1 MHLRRQ
7 GRLIYNINRDYDPG
21 AGRYIQADPIE
32 LLSDWRT
39 AGVAKMGLLPA
50 ATRLGNLNPVLRI
63 GTGLTPYVQA
73 YVYANANPLT
83 YVDPSG
89 LSSVAAC
96 ERFGKTGQKVC
107 EFCVKAFCDYGL
119 QATAC
124 CAIQKDECLGRS
136 GGDEEEAQR
145 CSQKFVD
152 CLYKYRK
159 GGKKLDPPKP
169 PDDI

>member
-1 MHLRRQ
+1 
-7 GRLIYNINRDYDPG
+7 
-21 AGRYIQADPIE
+21 
-32 LLSDWRT
+32 
-39 AGVAKMGLLPA
+39 MGLLPA
-50 ATRLGNLNPVLRI
+50 AVRLGNLNPALRKD
-63 GTGLTPYVQA
+63 TGLTPYVQS
-73 YVYANANPLT
+73 YVYANADPLA
-83 YVDPSG
+83 YIDPSG

-96 ERFGKTGQKVC
+96 ERFGKTGQKIC
-107 EFCVKAFCDYGL
+107 EFCVKTFCDYGL

-124 CAIQKDECLGRS
+124 CAIQKDECLGRA
-136 GGDEEEAQR
+136 GGDGEEAEK